1 MEKSAEKTKKK
12 IDISPRA
19 KEMPASPIRKTEPYA
34 IEAMK
39 RGIMVYGLNVGQP
52 DIETPHVF
60 FDAVR
65 NFPNKVVAYQRSQG
79 DSDYLAALVGYYKGC
94 GYNVTEKDI
103 IVTTG
108 GSEAI
113 IFAMQAVASVGD
125 EIIVFEP
132 FYTNYNGYAVMCGVK
147 LVPVTSKAEDGYH
160 LPPKADILAKITS
173 RTRAILVCTPNNP
186 TGTVLKRSEMKM
198 LAEIALE
205 KNLFLI
211 SDEVYRE
218 FVYEGEHTGVLEFP
232 EIADRA
238 ILLDSVSKRYSL
250 CGARIGC
257 VVSKNAD
264 VIGVCIRF
272 GQARLCSPTLEQYG
286 TTALTKLP
294 KSYFDEIHA
303 EYKRRRDVT
312 VDALQKMD
320 GVLCRKPSGAFYI
333 MAKLPIRDTD
343 EFAQWMLTDFQMHKE
358 TVRVAPG
365 AGFYATPGLGKDEIR
380 LAYVLE
386 VPRLKRAMEVLEAGI
401 KEYRGKH
408 A

>member
-1 MEKSAEKTKKK
+1 MEKTKKK

-19 KEMPASPIRKTEPYA
+19 KQMPASPIRKTEPYA
-34 IEAMK
+34 IEAVK
-39 RGIMVYGLNVGQP
+39 RGLIVYGLNVGQP

-60 FDAVR
+60 FEAIR
-65 NFPNKVVAYQRSQG
+65 NFPSKVVAYQRSQG
-79 DSDYLAALVGYYKGC
+79 DSDYLTALAGYYNSY
-94 GYNVTEKDI
+94 GYGVTEKDI

-147 LVPVTSKAEDGYH
+147 LVPVTSSAEDGYH
-160 LPPKADILAKITS
+160 LPPKADILTKITPK
-173 RTRAILVCTPNNP
+173 TRAILVCSPNNP
-186 TGTVLKRSEMKM
+186 TGTVLTRAEMET

-205 KNLFLI
+205 RDLFLI

-218 FVYEGEHTGVLEFP
+218 FVYEGEHSGVLELP
-232 EIADRA
+232 DIADRA

-257 VVSKNAD
+257 IVCKNPD
-264 VIGVCIRF
+264 IMSVCIRF
-272 GQARLCSPTLEQYG
+272 GQARLCSPTVEQYG
-286 TTALTKLP
+286 ATALTKLP
-294 KSYFDEIHA
+294 KTYFDEIHA

-320 GVLCRKPSGAFYI
+320 GVLCRKPTGAFYI

-343 EFAQWMLTDFQMHKE
+343 DFAQWLLTDFHLGKE

-401 KEYRGKH
+401 KEYRKKH
-408 A
+408 

>member
-1 MEKSAEKTKKK
+1 MEKSKKK
-12 IDISPRA
+12 IDVSPRA

-34 IEAMK
+34 LDAMK
-39 RGIMVYGLNVGQP
+39 RGLTVYGLNVGQP

-60 FDAVR
+60 FEAIR
-65 NFPNKVVAYQRSQG
+65 NFPSKVVAYQRSQG
-79 DSDYLAALVGYYKGC
+79 DLDYLTALAGYYKGC
-94 GYNVTEKDI
+94 GYEVSEKDI

-113 IFAMQAVASVGD
+113 IFAMQAVSSVGD

-132 FYTNYNGYAVMCGVK
+132 FYTNYNGYAVMCGVN

-160 LPPKADILAKITS
+160 LPSKADIVAKITPK
-173 RTRAILVCTPNNP
+173 TRAILVCTPNNP
-186 TGTVLKRSEMKM
+186 TGTVLARKEMKL
-198 LAEIALE
+198 LAEIAQE
-205 KNLFLI
+205 QGLFLI

-218 FVYEGEHTGVLEFP
+218 FVYEGEHAGVMEFP

-264 VIGVCIRF
+264 VMSACLRM
-272 GQARLCSPTLEQYG
+272 GQARLCSPTVEQYG

-312 VDALQKMD
+312 VEALQKMD

-343 EFAQWMLTDFQMHKE
+343 EFAQWLLTDFHLGKE

-380 LAYVLE
+380 IAYVLE

-401 KEYRGKH
+401 KEYRKKH